1 MLTPPFGMN
10 LFIVQGVSKWPMGVI
25 IRGVVPY
32 WILIFMFLGLLVV
45 FPEIVTW
52 LPSRLSS

>member
-1 MLTPPFGMN
+1 MN